1 MQWIW
6 APRHFLRLT
15 SVRRYG
21 YSYHLAPLRPEKCLV
36 ARLWFVVLVFGPV
49 SGAVFRYLFGGAHSE
64 YSRPRTQKVRPKM
77 GAEMGPRSGPKT
89 KVRGPLQNHPTAL
102 FAMREQRT
110 SPGQNAHSDF
120 DSELDITG

>member
-1 MQWIW
+1 MGPSPFPAFNKCTQI
-6 APRHFLRLT
+6 RIFLSFGT
-15 SVRRYG
+15 SW
-21 YSYHLAPLRPEKCLV
+21 PEKCLV